1 MSRLNELR
9 VTTGVLSAA
18 ALSAVLALAAPA
30 GAADAPRNA
39 ANQQGAT
46 ATTPAGSDMIKPDQ
60 MRASK
65 VIGGTVYD
73 RHNQKLGDVKDL
85 ILDKDGRV
93 AAVVVGMGGVMG
105 AGEKDVAVKFGDFK
119 TDNNRL
125 TLDKTKDQLQQSAN
139 YQLQDKS
146 TGAGRTASPVQGGHV
161 GSGTSGSSTAPSSTQ
176 R

>member
-1 MSRLNELR
+1 MSRFNGLR

-18 ALSAVLALAAPA
+18 ALSAALAITSPA
-30 GAADAPRNA
+30 GAADAQRNS

-46 ATTPAGSDMIKPDQ
+46 ATNPAGSDMIKPDQ

-73 RHNQKLGDVKDL
+73 RQNQKLGDVKDL
-85 ILDKDGRV
+85 VLDKDGRV
-93 AAVVVGMGGVMG
+93 AAVVIGMGGVLG
-105 AGEKDVAVKFGDFK
+105 AGEKDVAVKFSDFK

-125 TLDKTKDQLQQSAN
+125 TLDKTKEQLQQAAN
-139 YQLQDKS
+139 YQLRDKE
-146 TGAGRTASPVQGGHV
+146 TGAGKTASPVHGGQI
-161 GSGTSGSSTAPSSTQ
+161 GAGTSGSSTAPSSQ